1 MLVREKYDEA
11 CDILEAGCSLAAEI
25 GVPAPELLAAL
36 TSTLGAIAGASLKP
50 ERFDAGLENI
60 ILALRKTAEMARDNG
75 QV

>member
-1 MLVREKYDEA
+1 MLDREKYDAA

-25 GVPAPELLAAL
+25 GVPGPELIAAL

-50 ERFDAGLENI
+50 ERFDACLANI

-75 QV
+75 QA

>member
-1 MLVREKYDEA
+1 MLDREKYDAA

-25 GVPAPELLAAL
+25 GVPSAELLAAL

-60 ILALRKTAEMARDNG
+60 ILSLRKTAETARGNG
-75 QV
+75 QA